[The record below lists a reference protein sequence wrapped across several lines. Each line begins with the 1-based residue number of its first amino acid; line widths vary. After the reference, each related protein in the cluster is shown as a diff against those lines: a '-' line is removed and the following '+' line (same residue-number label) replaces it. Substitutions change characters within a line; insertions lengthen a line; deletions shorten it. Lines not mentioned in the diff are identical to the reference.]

1 MTDHDRRK
9 SRSSRSRNH
18 LSHGLNRMELYL
30 DDFRLKACRDDCEP
44 EILKENACT
53 AWVDG
58 KNLLGP
64 RVGKFC
70 MNLCI
75 KKAKESGV
83 GIVSVKGNR

>member
-1 MTDHDRRK
+1 MK
-9 SRSSRSRNH
+9 FFALLKLISFS
-18 LSHGLNRMELYL
+18 LLELYL
-30 DDFRLKACRDDCEP
+30 DDFRLKSCHDTCEP
-44 EILKENACT
+44 EILKENAST

-75 KKAKESGV
+75 KKAKESGLGMV
-83 GIVSVKGNR
+83 TCKGIKIDFFS